1 MDGACG
7 WEREGWRKIWNERSW
22 GSRIAAESKLVIR
35 FRGRKGL
42 AEQSSREQGQ
52 SSSKREKMKVRKFC
66 CSCKKCI
73 IWCVSNL
80 DQVRNIY
87 INSALCK
94 YFLIV
99 LQRLMESTN
108 NTLTKNKIIIYIKNW
123 NYQTQALTSDIACS
137 HSVHTLT
144 LTLTHNIKIMF
155 DTSKTNI
162 YFQTNFHIII
172 PFNLNKT
179 TKKTLKTNINC
190 FNASQ
195 HCNV

>member
-52 SSSKREKMKVRKFC
+52 SSSKREKMKDRKFC

-80 DQVRNIY
+80 DQVRNTY

-94 YFLIV
+94 YLLIV
-99 LQRLMESTN
+99 PQRP
-108 NTLTKNKIIIYIKNW
+108 
-123 NYQTQALTSDIACS
+123 
-137 HSVHTLT
+137 
-144 LTLTHNIKIMF
+144 HNIKIMF
-155 DTSKTNI
+155 DTDKTNI

-172 PFNLNKT
+172 PFNLNIFR
-179 TKKTLKTNINC
+179 KKIKRQKTNINC
-190 FNASQ
+190 FDASQ
-195 HCNV
+195 HCNI